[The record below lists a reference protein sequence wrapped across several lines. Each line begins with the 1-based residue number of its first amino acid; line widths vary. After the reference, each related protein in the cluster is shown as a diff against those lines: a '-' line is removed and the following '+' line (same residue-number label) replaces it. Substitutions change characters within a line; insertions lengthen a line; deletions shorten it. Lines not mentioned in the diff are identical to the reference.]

1 MTVSDQ
7 APKRLKI
14 YVNGRWLDST
24 TQKWLEVRN
33 PATDQVIALCPEV
46 TEEEIDQAVRSA
58 QEAFWTWRMT
68 PPPRRAKLLF
78 EFHRKLQEHQEELA
92 RLIVDEHGKTLS
104 DAMGELT
111 RSLEYV
117 EHACAGPE
125 LLKGSHAEQVGSGV
139 DTVYIRE
146 PLGPFVFLPPFNF
159 PAMIALYFVWA
170 IAAGNTAIIKASRL
184 CPMTAVR
191 IVELSHECGFP
202 KGVINLL
209 TGSGRGVGNAL
220 VVHPGTVGV
229 TFVGSSR
236 VGEEVYKMA
245 ILNGKRAQC
254 QGGAKNHVLI
264 AEDAFLDEVIPNVVA
279 SCFGHVGERCF
290 AVSNVLAVE
299 NLYDELRERFLEE
312 SKKLVLGYGMDPKV
326 SLGPVISKEALQ
338 SMHREIEE
346 ALREGAKLLLD
357 GRNPH
362 VKGYPKGY
370 FLGPTVLEAEPHMR
384 IFQEEIFGPVRCL
397 KKVKNLAEGVDII
410 NRSPFGHTANI
421 YTENG
426 GWAREF
432 ALRVNVGQVGI
443 NIGTPAPIA
452 YFPVGGRKISM
463 FGDIR
468 GRANEAIDFYTDK
481 KVIISRWHSSLGG
494 QAGSLDDG
502 FAMKYQGAGSP
513 KQSRP

>member
-1 MTVSDQ
+1 MGEMVVKPRRLRIYINGQWRESSSD
-7 APKRLKI
+7 
-14 YVNGRWLDST
+14 RWL
-24 TQKWLEVRN
+24 KVRN
-33 PATDQVIALCPEV
+33 PATDEVIALCPEV
-46 TEEEIDQAVRSA
+46 TPQEIDEAVRAA
-58 QEAFWTWRMT
+58 QEAFWEWRLT
-68 PPPRRAKLLF
+68 PPPRRARLLF
-78 EFHRKLQEHQEELA
+78 HYHRKIEEHQEELA
-92 RLIVDEHGKTLS
+92 RLIVDEHGKTLA
-104 DAMGELT
+104 DAKGELT
-111 RSLEYV
+111 RALEYV

-125 LLKGSHAEQVGSGV
+125 LLKGCHAENVGTGV

-170 IAAGNTAIIKASRL
+170 VAAGNTVIIKASRP

-191 IVELSHECGFP
+191 LIELADECGFP

-209 TGSGRGVGNAL
+209 MGSGKAVGNAL
-220 VVHPGTVGV
+220 IVHPGTVGV
-229 TFVGSSR
+229 TFVGSSK
-236 VGEEVYKMA
+236 VAEEVYKLA
-245 ILNGKRAQC
+245 IFNGKRAQC

-264 AEDAFLDEVIPNVVA
+264 AKDAVLDEVVPNVVA

-299 NLYDELRERFLEE
+299 EIYDEVKERFVEE
-312 SKKLVLGYGMDPKV
+312 SRKLVLGYGMDPDV
-326 SLGPVISKEALQ
+326 TLGPVVTREALE
-338 SMHREIEE
+338 SMHREIDQ
-346 ALREGAKLLLD
+346 ALVEGARLLMD
-357 GRNPH
+357 GRNPK
-362 VKGYPKGY
+362 VEMYPRGY
-370 FLGPTVLEAEPHMR
+370 FLGPTILEAEPHMR

-397 KKVKNLAEGVDII
+397 KRVKDLEEGIEII
-410 NRSPFGHTANI
+410 NRSPYGHTANI

-432 ALRVNVGQVGI
+432 ALKVNVGQVGV

-481 KVIISRWHSSLGG
+481 KVIITRWHSSLKGK
-494 QAGSLDDG
+494 ARLLDDG
-502 FAMKYQGAGSP
+502 FAMRYTKG
-513 KQSRP
+513 

>member
-1 MTVSDQ
+1 MERPGE
-7 APKRLKI
+7 PKKLKI
-14 YVNGRWLDST
+14 YIDGKWRES
-24 TQKWLEVRN
+24 QSEKWLEVRN
-33 PATDQVIALCPEV
+33 PATDEVIALCAEV
-46 TEEEIDQAVRSA
+46 TPQEIEEAVQAA
-58 QEAFWTWRMT
+58 QKAFWGWRMT
-68 PPPRRAKLLF
+68 PPPRRARLLF
-78 EFHRKLQEHQEELA
+78 EFHRRLQDHQEELA
-92 RLIVDEHGKTLS
+92 RLIVNEHGKTLS
-104 DAMGELT
+104 DARGEMT
-111 RSLEYV
+111 RALEYV
-117 EHACAGPE
+117 EHACCGPE
-125 LLKGSHAEQVGSGV
+125 LLKGHHAEQVGSGV
-139 DTVYIRE
+139 DTVYVRE

-184 CPMTAVR
+184 CPMTVVR
-191 IVELSHECGFP
+191 IVELADECGFP

-236 VGEEVYKMA
+236 VGEEVYRLA

-264 AEDAFLDEVIPNVVA
+264 ARDALLDEVIPNVVS

-299 NLYDELRERFLEE
+299 EIYEEVKERFVEE
-312 SKKLVLGYGMDPKV
+312 SKKLILGYGMDPEV
-326 SLGPVISKEALQ
+326 DLGPVISKDALEG
-338 SMHREIEE
+338 MHREIER
-346 ALREGAKLLLD
+346 AISDGAKLILD
-357 GRNPH
+357 GRDPH
-362 VKGYPKGY
+362 VPKYPKGY
-370 FLGPTVLEAEPHMR
+370 FLGPTIFEAEPHMR
-384 IFQEEIFGPVRCL
+384 IFREEIFGPVRCI
-397 KKVKNLAEGVDII
+397 KKVRDLNEGIEII
-410 NRSPFGHTANI
+410 NESPYGHTANI
-421 YTENG
+421 YTETG

-432 ALRVNVGQVGI
+432 AIRVNVGQVGI

-481 KVIISRWHSSLGG
+481 KVIISRWHSSIEGKPSL
-494 QAGSLDDG
+494 LDDG
-502 FAMKYQGAGSP
+502 FAMKYQRG
-513 KQSRP
+513 